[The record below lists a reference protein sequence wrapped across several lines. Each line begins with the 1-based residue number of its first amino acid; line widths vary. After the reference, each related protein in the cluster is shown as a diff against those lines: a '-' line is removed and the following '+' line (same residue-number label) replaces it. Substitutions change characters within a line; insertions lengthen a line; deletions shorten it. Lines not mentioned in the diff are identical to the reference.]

1 MQNDLHFKCIIYKCQ
16 YKNSNLRITLNNLI
30 LIYNQHK
37 FKKFLIKIIIK
48 YKFYNL
54 NRLHYLWK
62 SMNIYI
68 IGKDAF
74 LLYVTFTKNF
84 WNVENTIDLYIPL
97 YSYIICILERI
108 LIVNDKNITEE
119 YLKLHI
125 KIQ

>member
-1 MQNDLHFKCIIYKCQ
+1 MQNNLHFKCIIYKCQ
-16 YKNSNLRITLNNLI
+16 YKNSNLQITLNNLI
-30 LIYNQHK
+30 LIYNQYK

-48 YKFYNL
+48 YEFYNL

-68 IGKDAF
+68 IEKDTFPLCA
-74 LLYVTFTKNF
+74 TFTKNS

-97 YSYIICILERI
+97 YIICILERI
-108 LIVNDKNITEE
+108 IIVNDKNITEE